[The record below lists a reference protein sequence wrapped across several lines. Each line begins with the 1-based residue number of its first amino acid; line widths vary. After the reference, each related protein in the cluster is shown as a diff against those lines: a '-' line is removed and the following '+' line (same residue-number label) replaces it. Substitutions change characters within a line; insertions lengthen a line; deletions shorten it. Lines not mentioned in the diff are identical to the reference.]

1 MDQHGWT
8 DRQVPPTI
16 HHANSPRFHRLQV
29 THALPTC
36 GRNGMN
42 IPVCNAGHAIVRE
55 RATGRPRPSRSG
67 ERSRHAG
74 DSRVVEASSLSPQG

>member
-16 HHANSPRFHRLQV
+16 HQANSPRFHKLQV

-55 RATGRPRPSRSG
+55 SQLVKR
-67 ERSRHAG
+67 
-74 DSRVVEASSLSPQG
+74 D